1 MNIIANMNAG
11 YIPKEH
17 WVNDIEVG
25 GGRIIGEACH
35 LIDIC
40 VFLTQ
45 SKVSQ
50 ICTNG
55 LGQDLNLNVDN
66 VSILLRKFQNGSNAV
81 INYFSNG
88 STSYAKERIEVYRG
102 NCTWIVENYKKSLG
116 YGIKSF
122 KTFKTGI
129 DKGHKAQMELLID
142 HIKNSKGPL
151 IKIDEILN
159 VSDASISALES
170 VQERRWINVRE
181 Y

>member
-66 VSILLRKFQNGSNAV
+66 VSILLK
-81 INYFSNG
+81 IP
-88 STSYAKERIEVYRG
+88 KWLKCG
-102 NCTWIVENYKKSLG
+102 N
-116 YGIKSF
+116 
-122 KTFKTGI
+122 
-129 DKGHKAQMELLID
+129 
-142 HIKNSKGPL
+142 
-151 IKIDEILN
+151 
-159 VSDASISALES
+159 
-170 VQERRWINVRE
+170 
-181 Y
+181 